1 MVQFK
6 IKNLSV
12 EQADCFLILLENIK
26 GDSCNILVDG
36 NREGKNSVSIQNMK
50 KEIDKL
56 NKLDYIIVTHVDN
69 DHIGGILS
77 LIQEYSTRKCNQL
90 LDTTII
96 YNFITKDTISYS
108 QAKTFEDL
116 VNDRQVIQSFKETY
130 EKKHCLLKIFNISER
145 RIATTIYVNRD
156 KNAYLTF
163 ITPDKTGIDAVI
175 KDYKA
180 IKNKIKTTPNG
191 SLINKNSISFLL
203 EFGGSSI
210 LFLGDTY
217 WKDVEPIVDSIKNL
231 ENINLIKVPHHGA
244 GKNNEG
250 IVEWSSKMHCKKF
263 IITGKDNWDK
273 KHPDEKF
280 MEELNEVYGKN
291 VEIYSK
297 TDLQIDGCVANSEEI
312 DMLGGE

>member
-12 EQADCFLILLENIK
+12 DQADCFLILLENIN
-26 GDSCNILVDG
+26 GDSCSILVDG
-36 NREGKNSVSIQNMK
+36 NREGKSTTSFLNMK
-50 KEIDKL
+50 KEIEKL
-56 NKLDYIIVTHVDN
+56 NKLDYIIVTHVDD

-77 LIQEYSTRKCNQL
+77 LFQEYSTKKFKQL
-90 LDTTII
+90 LETTLI
-96 YNFITKDTISYS
+96 YNYITKDRISYS
-108 QAKTFEDL
+108 QAKKFEEL
-116 VNDRQVIQSFKETY
+116 VEDRQVIQSYKETY
-130 EKKHCLLKIFNISER
+130 EKKHCLLKILNISER
-145 RIATTIYVNRD
+145 CIATTLSVNRD

-163 ITPDKTGIDAVI
+163 ITPDKTGIGAVI

-180 IKNKIKTTPNG
+180 IKNKIKTKPNG
-191 SLINKNSISFLL
+191 NLVNKNSISFLL
-203 EFGGSSI
+203 DFGGSSV

-217 WKDVEPIVDSIKNL
+217 WQDVQPIVDRIKNL
-231 ENINLIKVPHHGA
+231 KNINLIKIPHHGA
-244 GKNNEG
+244 GKNNED

-280 MEELNEVYGKN
+280 MEELNKVYGKN

-297 TDLQIDGCVANSEEI
+297 IDLQIDGCIVNSEEI